1 MKNFLKLGL
10 LLLVAMPS
18 FGQKK
23 PGVSGVAVYALTKD
37 LLQVAPKRF
46 NGSPGHAKA
55 EQFIQEHFA
64 PEKAKGNFE
73 QDSFTART
81 PAGMQSMNNYIVK
94 FPGKKDG
101 IIVLGTH
108 YETNWPLKD
117 INFVGANDGAATTS
131 LLIEIGQYLRAHP
144 PEGYSVWL
152 AFFDG
157 EEAVQSWTNSDSL
170 YGSRHL
176 AAKWSQN
183 GTIGKIKA
191 FVLADMCGDRDLN
204 IDHDANSTPWLEDL
218 LAVAAKNTGHA
229 ASVFKN
235 QTEVEDDHIPFK
247 QRGVPVLDIIDL
259 DYGPPTKE
267 HPEGGFHH
275 TELDSLDK
283 VSAKS
288 LQVSADLFLEVI
300 RLVNAKG

>member
-1 MKNFLKLGL
+1 MKSLLKLSL
-10 LLLVAMPS
+10 LLLVCLPS
-18 FGQKK
+18 FAQK
-23 PGVSGVAVYALTKD
+23 PGAVSGAAVYATTRQ
-37 LLQVAPKRF
+37 LLAVAPKRF

-73 QDSFTART
+73 QDNFIART

-108 YETNWPLKD
+108 YETNWPLRD

-131 LLIEIGQYLRAHP
+131 LLIGIGQYLRAHP

-218 LAVAAKNTGHA
+218 LATAAKNTGHA
-229 ASVFKN
+229 SSVFKN
-235 QTEVEDDHIPFK
+235 QTEVEDDHLPFK

-275 TELDSLDK
+275 TELDSIDK
-283 VSAKS
+283 VSAHS
-288 LQVSADLFLEVI
+288 LQISADLFLEVI

>member
-1 MKNFLKLGL
+1 MKNLLKLSL
-10 LLLVAMPS
+10 LLLVCLPS
-18 FGQKK
+18 FAQKG
-23 PGVSGVAVYALTKD
+23 GVSGAAVYATTKQ
-37 LLQVAPKRF
+37 LLDVAPKRF

-55 EQFIQEHFA
+55 EQFIQDHFA
-64 PEKAKGNFE
+64 PEKAKGNLE

-81 PAGMQSMNNYIVK
+81 PAGMQAMNNYIVK

-108 YETNWPLKD
+108 YETNWPLRD

-131 LLIEIGQYLRAHP
+131 LLIGIGQYLRAHP

-157 EEAVQSWTNSDSL
+157 EEAVQSWTQSDSL

-183 GTIGKIKA
+183 GTISKIKA

-218 LAVAAKNTGHA
+218 LATAAKNTGHSS
-229 ASVFKN
+229 SVFKN
-235 QTEVEDDHIPFK
+235 QTEVEDDHLPFK

-259 DYGPPTKE
+259 DYGAPTKE
-267 HPEGGFHH
+267 HPEGGYHH
-275 TELDSLDK
+275 TELDSIDK

-288 LQVSADLFLEVI
+288 LQISADLFLEVI